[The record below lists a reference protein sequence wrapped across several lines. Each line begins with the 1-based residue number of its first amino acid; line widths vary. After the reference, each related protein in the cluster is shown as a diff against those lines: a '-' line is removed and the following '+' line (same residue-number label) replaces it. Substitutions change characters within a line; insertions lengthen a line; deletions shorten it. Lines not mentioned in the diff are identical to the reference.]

1 VVSVKT
7 LLACVAMLCAS
18 ACVSTAGCTFTTAHE
33 TNHVCDSE
41 LRAIASCWTT
51 RGSFVV
57 RHGLGPDGSTILYYP
72 GTGRPSGFDNS
83 AAFLATVRPGATY
96 SFSAYIDG
104 ADHVDVPPYVILSAV
119 NGTWSGASIYQSGKG
134 RVSTVF
140 TIPSNSHTTLVRG
153 EFATENG
160 TYPQGRGAIFAQ
172 PQLEAGDRAGGYA
185 PSDASMLSAPP
196 GGNLVPAE
204 DDVIKPGWTLEG
216 AMTRTRIGIERD
228 TAAFVYHG
236 NGRASRFGNI
246 ATARATVRPGAT
258 YTLSASVD
266 GSAQQGA
273 PPYIWVLP
281 MNGRWPGTHTYQD
294 GRGLV
299 MLTFTVPPSSG
310 TTCVEVEFSTQNGIY
325 PRGAS
330 LEIAHAQMT
339 QGDEPHRY
347 VPGGAG
353 SRCP

>member
-33 TNHVCDSE
+33 TNTVCDSE
-41 LRAIASCWTT
+41 ARAIAGCWTF

-57 RHGLGPDGSTILYYP
+57 RRGLGPDGSSILYYP

-83 AAFLATVRPGATY
+83 AAFLAIVQPGATY
-96 SFSAYIDG
+96 TFSAYVDG
-104 ADHVDVPPYVILSAV
+104 ADHIDVPPYVILSAV

-134 RVSTVF
+134 RISTVF
-140 TIPSNSHTTLVRG
+140 TIPRNARTTFVRG
-153 EFATENG
+153 EFSTENG
-160 TYPQGRGAIFAQ
+160 TYPRGRGAIFSQ
-172 PQLEAGDRAGGYA
+172 PQLEPGERANGYA
-185 PSDASMLSAPP
+185 PSGDSILRDPP

-204 DDVIKPGWTLEG
+204 DDVKKRGWTLKG
-216 AMTRTRIGIERD
+216 GMTRTRNGIARD
-228 TAAFVYHG
+228 SAAFAYHG
-236 NGRASRFGNI
+236 DGRASGFGNI
-246 ATARATVRPGAT
+246 ATARALVRPGAT

-266 GSAQQGA
+266 ASAQQGA
-273 PPYIWVLP
+273 PPYIWILP

-330 LEIAHAQMT
+330 L
-339 QGDEPHRY
+339 DFRY
-347 VPGGAG
+347 AK
-353 SRCP
+353 